1 MNQSLPGGAVGETA
15 AQWEERLRQHPE
27 LLPQI
32 VALLDIVELR
42 RADTATAD
50 QAETGLRVALQ
61 QLGQQALG
69 AWAHQRQQQVITQR
83 HTAGAAVQQ
92 HAKKNFTGTA
102 PSALSRSR
110 SSGCAGGGAARSS
123 APSAGTPTFDPA
135 ATPGPCKPP

>member
-1 MNQSLPGGAVGETA
+1 MKQSASRVAVGETA
-15 AQWEERLRQHPE
+15 AQWEQRLRQHPE

-69 AWAHQRQQQVITQR
+69 AWAQQRQQQVVHQR
-83 HTAGAAVQQ
+83 QAADPTIQ
-92 HAKKNFTGTA
+92 HHAQKNS
-102 PSALSRSR
+102 P
-110 SSGCAGGGAARSS
+110 
-123 APSAGTPTFDPA
+123 GTPPLV
-135 ATPGPCKPP
+135 PSR